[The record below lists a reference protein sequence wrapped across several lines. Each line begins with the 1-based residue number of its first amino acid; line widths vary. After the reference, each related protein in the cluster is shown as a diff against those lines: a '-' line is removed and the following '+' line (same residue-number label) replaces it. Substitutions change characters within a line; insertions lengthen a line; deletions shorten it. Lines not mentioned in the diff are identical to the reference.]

1 MEIKRI
7 NSHEASLVT
16 DLFNKYRMFYKQ
28 PSDITLAQ
36 NFIRDR
42 LENNESI
49 IFVAVVRNGD
59 NETPV
64 GFTQLYPDYSS
75 VRAIKNWILNDL
87 YVDTGFRKQGIGET
101 LIKSAMEFA
110 KKGGAKYIELSTA
123 IDNYTAQSLYTAI
136 GFEKQEPDKNFM
148 SYRISL

>member
-16 DLFNKYRMFYKQ
+16 DLFDKYRMFYKQ

-36 NFIRDR
+36 SFIRDR

-49 IFVAVVRNGD
+49 IFVAVVRNDD

-64 GFTQLYPDYSS
+64 GFTQLYPGFSS

-110 KKGGAKYIELSTA
+110 KKEGAKYVELSTA
-123 IDNYTAQSLYTAI
+123 VDNYTAQSLYTAI
-136 GFEKQEPDKNFM
+136 GFKKQEPDKNFI
-148 SYRISL
+148 SYRMSL

>member
-1 MEIKRI
+1 MEVKRI
-7 NSHEASLVT
+7 NSHEVSLVT
-16 DLFNKYRMFYKQ
+16 DLFDKYRMFYKQ

-36 NFIRDR
+36 TFIRDR

-49 IFVAVVRNGD
+49 IFVAVVRNDD

-64 GFTQLYPDYSS
+64 GFTQLYPGFSS

-110 KKGGAKYIELSTA
+110 KKEGAKYVELSTA
-123 IDNYTAQSLYTAI
+123 VDNYTAQSLYTAI
-136 GFEKQEPDKNFM
+136 GFKKQEPDKNFI

>member
-7 NSHEASLVT
+7 NRHEASLVT
-16 DLFNKYRMFYKQ
+16 DLFDKYRVFYRQ

-36 NFIRDR
+36 NFIQDR
-42 LENNESI
+42 LDNNESI
-49 IFVAVVRNGD
+49 IFVAVAGKDDKVI
-59 NETPV
+59 PV

-75 VRAIKNWILNDL
+75 VRAIKNWMLNDL
-87 YVDTGFRKQGIGET
+87 YVDTGFRKQGIGER

-110 KKGGAKYIELSTA
+110 KKEGAKYVELSTA
-123 IDNYTAQSLYTAI
+123 IDNYTAQSLYTAM
-136 GFEKQEPDKNFM
+136 GFEKQEPDKNFI

>member
-1 MEIKRI
+1 MEVKRI

-16 DLFNKYRMFYKQ
+16 DLFDKYRMFYKQ

-36 NFIRDR
+36 TFIRDR

-49 IFVAVVRNGD
+49 IFVAVVRNDD

-64 GFTQLYPDYSS
+64 GFTQLYPCFSS

-110 KKGGAKYIELSTA
+110 KKEGAKYVELSTA
-123 IDNYTAQSLYTAI
+123 VDNYTAQSLYTAI
-136 GFEKQEPDKNFM
+136 GFKKQEPDKNFI

>member
-1 MEIKRI
+1 MEVKRI

-16 DLFNKYRMFYKQ
+16 DLFDKYRMFYKQ

-36 NFIRDR
+36 TFIPDR

-49 IFVAVVRNGD
+49 IFVAVVRNDD

-64 GFTQLYPDYSS
+64 GFTQLYPGFSS

-110 KKGGAKYIELSTA
+110 KKEGAKYVELSTA
-123 IDNYTAQSLYTAI
+123 VDNYTAQSLYTAI
-136 GFEKQEPDKNFM
+136 GFKKQEPDKNFI

>member
-1 MEIKRI
+1 MEVKRI

-16 DLFNKYRMFYKQ
+16 DLFDKYRMFYKQ

-36 NFIRDR
+36 TFIRDR

-49 IFVAVVRNGD
+49 IFVAVVRNDD

-64 GFTQLYPDYSS
+64 GFTQLYPGFSS

-110 KKGGAKYIELSTA
+110 KKEGAKYVELSTA
-123 IDNYTAQSLYTAI
+123 VDNYTAQSLYTAI
-136 GFEKQEPDKNFM
+136 GFKKQEPDKNFI
-148 SYRISL
+148 SYTISL

>member
-1 MEIKRI
+1 MEVKRI

-16 DLFNKYRMFYKQ
+16 DLFDKYRMFYKQ

-36 NFIRDR
+36 TFIRDR

-49 IFVAVVRNGD
+49 IFVAVVRNDD

-64 GFTQLYPDYSS
+64 GFTQLYPGFSS

-110 KKGGAKYIELSTA
+110 KKEGAKYVELSTA
-123 IDNYTAQSLYTAI
+123 VDNYTAQSLYTAI
-136 GFEKQEPDKNFM
+136 GFKKQEPDKNFI

>member
-16 DLFNKYRMFYKQ
+16 DLFDKYRMFYKQ

-36 NFIRDR
+36 NFIQDR
-42 LENNESI
+42 LDNNESI
-49 IFVAVVRNGD
+49 IFVAVARNDD
-59 NETPV
+59 NEIPV

-75 VRAIKNWILNDL
+75 VRAVKNWILNDL
-87 YVDTGFRKQGIGET
+87 YVDSGFRKQGIGET
-101 LIKSAMEFA
+101 LIKSALEFA
-110 KKGGAKYIELSTA
+110 KKEGAKYLELSTA

-136 GFEKQEPDKNFM
+136 GFEKQEPDKNFI

>member
-1 MEIKRI
+1 MEVKRI

-16 DLFNKYRMFYKQ
+16 DLFDKYRMFYKQ

-36 NFIRDR
+36 NFIQDR

-49 IFVAVVRNGD
+49 IFVAVVKNDD

-75 VRAIKNWILNDL
+75 VRAIRNWILNDL

-110 KKGGAKYIELSTA
+110 KKEGAKYLELSTA
-123 IDNYTAQSLYTAI
+123 VDNYTAQSLYTAI
-136 GFEKQEPDKNFM
+136 GFEKQEPDKNFI

>member
-16 DLFNKYRMFYKQ
+16 DLFDKYRMFYRQ

-42 LENNESI
+42 IENNESI
-49 IFVAVVRNGD
+49 IFVAVVKRGD
-59 NETPV
+59 TVIPV

-110 KKGGAKYIELSTA
+110 KKEGAKYVELSTA
-123 IDNYTAQSLYTAI
+123 VDNCNAQSLYTAI
-136 GFEKQEPDKNFM
+136 GFKKQEPDKNFI

>member
-16 DLFNKYRMFYKQ
+16 DLFDKYRMFYKQ

-49 IFVAVVRNGD
+49 IFVAVVRNDD

-101 LIKSAMEFA
+101 LIKSAIEFA
-110 KKGGAKYIELSTA
+110 KKEGAKYVELSTA
-123 IDNYTAQSLYTAI
+123 GDNYTAQSLYAAI
-136 GFEKQEPDKNFM
+136 GFEKQEPDKNFI

>member
-7 NSHEASLVT
+7 NSHEASLVV
-16 DLFNKYRMFYKQ
+16 DLFDKYRMFYKQ

-49 IFVAVVRNGD
+49 IFVAVVRNDD

-101 LIKSAMEFA
+101 LIKSAIEFA
-110 KKGGAKYIELSTA
+110 KKEGAKYVELSTS

-136 GFEKQEPDKNFM
+136 GFEKQEPDKNFI
-148 SYRISL
+148 SYRITL